1 MNRYLEE
8 KILTAEPVEL
18 VRLLYQTAI
27 ASVREARAHLRAGRI
42 AERARSNASAYAA
55 IAELNGSLNLL
66 AAPELAGRLRGLYN
80 YMEGR
85 LVAANLEQSDAP
97 LEEVLCLLNT
107 LAEGWTAAAE
117 TLRHDDQDT
126 FAGIQPT
133 PGQGAGLAVGI

>member
-42 AERARSNASAYAA
+42 AERARANASAYAA

-66 AAPELAGRLRGLYN
+66 AAPELAGRLRGLYH
-80 YMEGR
+80 YMEAR
-85 LVAANLEQSDAP
+85 LVEANGEQLDAP
-97 LEEVLCLLNT
+97 LEEVLCLLTT
-107 LAEGWTAAAE
+107 LAEGWTAAAD
-117 TLRHDDQDT
+117 TLRRHDNNE
-126 FAGIQPT
+126 FAGMQPT
-133 PGQGAGLAVGI
+133 PGQGATLAISI